1 MPLNPPAIGS
11 ASRTTSSWCA
21 VVRVAHRHSGRQ
33 SCKESHQGVLQRRTV
48 RPASMLAATPQ
59 GHYPALVLP
68 KSGACVYISVYID
81 PRMIKKNTEKTR
93 GCHG

>member
-1 MPLNPPAIGS
+1 MPLNPPVIGS

-21 VVRVAHRHSGRQ
+21 VVRGAHRQ
-33 SCKESHQGVLQRRTV
+33 SCKESHQGALQRRTV
-48 RPASMLAATPQ
+48 RPASMLAAAPQ

-68 KSGACVYISVYID
+68 KSGVYVYISVYIA
-81 PRMIKKNTEKTR
+81 PRMSKKNTEKTR